1 MDRYIL
7 EDVLTEIGIDGET
20 QAKIQEAIEK
30 KMNEIYQIQKLPWGQ
45 GYCIMH
51 WDAPLDR
58 YWFIA
63 CGTDDVCVYEDRVKA
78 IEILKEIKN

>member
-30 KMNEIYQIQKLPWGQ
+30 KMNEIYQIQKLP
-45 GYCIMH
+45 
-51 WDAPLDR
+51 
-58 YWFIA
+58 
-63 CGTDDVCVYEDRVKA
+63 
-78 IEILKEIKN
+78 